1 MLCGPQPNPQL
12 SHCLGGADG
21 SDAVHGVGSDAM
33 RTAGVASRWWSKG
46 GGFGRRFFFLGGDKG
61 VNGDVLFGHRD
72 DII

>member
-33 RTAGVASRWWSKG
+33 RTAGVAFWLVVQGWWVWEAFFWGGIKG
-46 GGFGRRFFFLGGDKG
+46 
-61 VNGDVLFGHRD
+61 
-72 DII
+72 